1 MFRARL
7 HADQVHQVDDD
18 EEHAEHAADHHQA
31 PWHLVRSLIL
41 LANRAELGLRK
52 HAQNNQARREAE
64 AYDPIE

>member
-1 MFRARL
+1 M
-7 HADQVHQVDDD
+7 DYD

>member
-1 MFRARL
+1 M
-7 HADQVHQVDDD
+7 DDD
-18 EEHAEHAADHHQA
+18 EEHAEHAADHDQA
-31 PWHLVRSLIL
+31 PWHLVRPLIL